1 MVSRNIKNIVTES
14 FWMAID
20 AIRKNKLRSSLTL
33 LGISI
38 GVFSVIGVMTAI
50 RTLESSIASG
60 LNVFA
65 TNTFVIQKYPE
76 VNFGS
81 NREYRKRKNIDFS
94 QYQKFKSRSILPIL
108 VSVLEGSSV
117 RNVRYKDRIVKNY
130 VDLIGGDDGTIRFYN
145 TYISDGR
152 NFIEDDI
159 HFKRNVCVLGMD
171 VVDRLFPFEDP
182 ISKKIKVDG
191 LDYFVIGVTERQGEA
206 FGQSKDN
213 FIAIPI
219 STYLER
225 FSEKWTTLS
234 IHVESSSE
242 STFEKTKDE
251 AIGLMRSI
259 RKVKPEDDNDFEVWR
274 AFTPS
279 ELLPQLSY
287 FGINADEQIDQLT
300 DPLQDSFEN
309 AVSEAANATNVI
321 PSLADT
327 VALGQKGLKSLA
339 NKLEAQSKSVNSL
352 VNKMNDLNRKIT
364 EGTNLLKDAMTYGPL
379 SLDAHLI
386 GPDLQLRSNSEFVDA
401 VDRALSDAT
410 DPNRPTFGPPAAKD
424 IAASQGSIE
433 AALRGEAPIVQN
445 TTMWF
450 GIVLTIQAEN
460 KTALGNQMNTIANF
474 LSIDD
479 SPIDLDKTDQLT
491 NLFG

>member
-1 MVSRNIKNIVTES
+1 MVSRSIKNIVTES

-50 RTLESSIASG
+50 RTLESSVASG

-81 NREYRKRKNIDFS
+81 NRKYRQRKNIDLS
-94 QYQKFKSRSILPIL
+94 QYQKFKSRSTLPIL

-117 RNVRYKDRIVKNY
+117 RNVKYKDRIVKNY

-145 TYISDGR
+145 TYLSDGR

-225 FSEKWTTLS
+225 FSDKWTTLS

-242 STFEKTKDE
+242 SSFEKTKDE

-259 RKVKPEDDNDFEVWR
+259 RKVKPEDDNDFEVVTNTEMIEQFSGFTSGVKLFALCVSVIALVVAGIGIMNIMLVSVTERIKEIGIRKAIGATSKDILTQFLMEAVFLSEFGGIVGIIIGVAGGNMVAVIFNIPAVIPIDWVVIGLVVCSAIGIGFGIYPAWR
-274 AFTPS
+274 AS
-279 ELLPQLSY
+279 QL
-287 FGINADEQIDQLT
+287 
-300 DPLQDSFEN
+300 DPIESLRFE
-309 AVSEAANATNVI
+309 
-321 PSLADT
+321 
-327 VALGQKGLKSLA
+327 
-339 NKLEAQSKSVNSL
+339 
-352 VNKMNDLNRKIT
+352 
-364 EGTNLLKDAMTYGPL
+364 
-379 SLDAHLI
+379 
-386 GPDLQLRSNSEFVDA
+386 
-401 VDRALSDAT
+401 
-410 DPNRPTFGPPAAKD
+410 
-424 IAASQGSIE
+424 
-433 AALRGEAPIVQN
+433 
-445 TTMWF
+445 
-450 GIVLTIQAEN
+450 
-460 KTALGNQMNTIANF
+460 
-474 LSIDD
+474 
-479 SPIDLDKTDQLT
+479 
-491 NLFG
+491 

>member
-1 MVSRNIKNIVTES
+1 MGSRSLKNIVNES

-76 VNFGS
+76 ISFGS

-94 QYQKFKSRSILPIL
+94 QYQKFKSRSTLPIL
-108 VSVLEGSSV
+108 VSVLEGTSV
-117 RNVRYKDRIVKNY
+117 RNVRYKDKIVKNY

-145 TYISDGR
+145 TYLSDGR
-152 NFIEDDI
+152 NFIDDDI
-159 HFKRNVCVLGMD
+159 HFGRNVCVLGMD

-182 ISKKIKVDG
+182 ISKKIKIDG
-191 LDYFVIGVTERQGEA
+191 LEYFVIGVTERQGEA

-225 FSEKWTTLS
+225 FSDKWTTLS
-234 IHVESSSE
+234 VHVESSSE

-259 RKVKPEDDNDFEVWR
+259 RKVKPEDDNDFEVVTNTEMIEQFSGFTSGVKLFALCVSVIALVVAGIGIMNIMLVSVTERIKEIGIRKAIGATKKDILTQFLMEAVFLSEFGGIVGIIMGIVGGNMVAIIFTIPAVIPIDWAVIGLVVCSAIGIGFGIYPAWR
-274 AFTPS
+274 AA
-279 ELLPQLSY
+279 QL
-287 FGINADEQIDQLT
+287 
-300 DPLQDSFEN
+300 DPIESLRFE
-309 AVSEAANATNVI
+309 
-321 PSLADT
+321 
-327 VALGQKGLKSLA
+327 
-339 NKLEAQSKSVNSL
+339 
-352 VNKMNDLNRKIT
+352 
-364 EGTNLLKDAMTYGPL
+364 
-379 SLDAHLI
+379 
-386 GPDLQLRSNSEFVDA
+386 
-401 VDRALSDAT
+401 
-410 DPNRPTFGPPAAKD
+410 
-424 IAASQGSIE
+424 
-433 AALRGEAPIVQN
+433 
-445 TTMWF
+445 
-450 GIVLTIQAEN
+450 
-460 KTALGNQMNTIANF
+460 
-474 LSIDD
+474 
-479 SPIDLDKTDQLT
+479 
-491 NLFG
+491 